1 MMDVNEIK
9 EHVSPIIVAL
19 KEDELA
25 KRFDYLM
32 YFDRQVK

>member
-19 KEDELA
+19 KEDELET
-25 KRFDYLM
+25 L
-32 YFDRQVK
+32 